1 MIGNILA
8 IALLLAATIAIAFG
22 IRAAWRTRKP
32 LVRWPVA
39 VVGGLFVLIGLVIT
53 GASFRGA
60 TIAYSKG
67 GRPVRPLTV
76 ERTPEQIERGKH
88 IVGNWCVGCHSP
100 TQQLP
105 AVGGVDLAKEIPPPI
120 GSLASGNLTPAGRV
134 KDWSDGEI
142 FRAIREGVDPQGNR
156 LLVMSAQYARY
167 LSDEDIKSVIAFMRS
182 QPAAGTDAPRE
193 YLTLVGLAMA
203 GANMFPSINEPP
215 PETVPVTPRGETIE
229 YGKYMAGWMNCR
241 ECHGPNLA
249 GVTGGMLGPA
259 PSLRVAQT
267 WTTDQFLET
276 MRSGTTPYGKQLDSV
291 RMPWKAVARFG
302 EDEVRAIHAY
312 LKTVEI
318 PLPPQ

>member
-8 IALLLAATIAIAFG
+8 IAMLLAAIIALGFG
-22 IRAAWRTRKP
+22 VRAAWRTRKP
-32 LVRWPVA
+32 LVLWPVA
-39 VVGGLFVLIGLVIT
+39 ILGGFLILIGLVIAGT
-53 GASFRGA
+53 STRGV
-60 TIAYSKG
+60 TLAYSKG
-67 GRPVRPLTV
+67 GRPVQQMTV
-76 ERTPEQIERGKH
+76 ERTPERVERGKH

-100 TQQLP
+100 TKELP
-105 AVGGVDLAKEIPPPI
+105 AIGGVDIAKEIPPPI
-120 GSLASGNLTPAGRV
+120 GSLTSANLTPAGRI

-142 FRAIREGVDPQGNR
+142 YRAIREGVDPQGNK

-167 LSDEDIKSVIAFMRS
+167 LSDEDLKSVIAFLRTS
-182 QPAAGTDAPRE
+182 EPAGQPTPPE
-193 YLTLVGLAMA
+193 YLTFLGVAMA
-203 GANMFPSINEPP
+203 GADMFPSIKEPP
-215 PETVPVTPRGETIE
+215 PETVPSVPRDTTVA
-229 YGKYMAGWMNCR
+229 YGQYMASWMNCR

-276 MRSGTTPYGKQLDSV
+276 MRTGVTPYGKKLDSL
-291 RMPWKAVARFG
+291 RMPWRNISRFG

-318 PLPPQ
+318 PLPPK